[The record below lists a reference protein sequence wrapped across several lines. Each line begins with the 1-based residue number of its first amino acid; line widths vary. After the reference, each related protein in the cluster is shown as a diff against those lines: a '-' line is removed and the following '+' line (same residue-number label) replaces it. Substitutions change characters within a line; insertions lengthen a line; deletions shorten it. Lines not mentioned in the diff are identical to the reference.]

1 VRVGAGRGTG
11 VGSFSQCTRCAQGY
25 FSGDELSGWLWKRHE
40 HRRSRQLG
48 RPSAQGP
55 ARRRK
60 RHGRWHWRRHESRR
74 WERHRRR
81 LILSMHEMSTRL
93 LPLEMSSV
101 VGTGSGTNT
110 GAGGSSAV
118 GTGSDGSRGQH
129 RHDRRRRK

>member
-1 VRVGAGRGTG
+1 MPLVGISSDTT
-11 VGSFSQCTRCAQGY
+11 V
-25 FSGDELSGWLWKRHE
+25 
-40 HRRSRQLG
+40 
-48 RPSAQGP
+48 SAGP

-81 LILSMHEMSTRL
+81 LVLSMHDMSTRL

-118 GTGSDGSRGQH
+118 GTGRDGSRGQH
-129 RHDRRRRK
+129 HHDRRRRK